1 MASRSCL
8 SIAKSDAD
16 RDPTKISI
24 MPIPVIASAPD
35 SKAAGQRGGT
45 PGSPRRTQADVSI
58 RCVAT
63 PQCQADKI
71 AARSSG
77 SSLRIRPI
85 NRSRADRSTTLRKAA
100 SIVAVVPDVPR
111 ICAAEATRSLLM
123 LRAVFVVT
131 QMSLYPNRDSIYQ
144 IRSCRLL
151 CPAIGSVPAEA
162 FGLLSRSS
170 RTEEL
175 DPNAGPQST
184 TDPRYAATGTA

>member
-1 MASRSCL
+1 
-8 SIAKSDAD
+8 
-16 RDPTKISI
+16 

-35 SKAAGQRGGT
+35 SKAAGQRGAT
-45 PGSPRRTQADVSI
+45 PGSPRRTQADLLI

-111 ICAAEATRSLLM
+111 ICAAEATRSLSM
-123 LRAVFVVT
+123 LRAVFVLT
-131 QMSLYPNRDSIYQ
+131 RISLHPNPDGIYQ
-144 IRSCRLL
+144 INLAGYFVLL
-151 CPAIGSVPAEA
+151 SVPFRPKTLA
-162 FGLLSRSS
+162 LLSRSS

-184 TDPRYAATGTA
+184 TDLAMPQPERRR